1 MILKVYAFV
10 CCFMAACINAYI
22 GEMLTSACMFLTALI
37 WLFMILDDMDRR
49 KPA

>member
-1 MILKVYAFV
+1 MIFNVCGFV
-10 CCFMAACINAYI
+10 CCFMVACIKAYL
-22 GEMLTSACMFLTALI
+22 GEMLASAYMFLTALI

>member
-1 MILKVYAFV
+1 MIFKVCAFV
-10 CCFMAACINAYI
+10 CCFMAACISAYL